1 MLRNRA
7 WRALVERYISATVSP
22 LAGFPAEY
30 TAWAYEAFIDLKVAI
45 KTEEARQDAE
55 RRRLPSG
62 GVTTKGPSWRPGT
75 RFSNAE
81 RTR

>member
-7 WRALVERYISATVSP
+7 WRALVERYISATISP

-45 KTEEARQDAE
+45 KAEEARQDAE
-55 RRRLPSG
+55 RKRVPPS
-62 GVTTKGPSWRPGT
+62 GPSWRPGT

-81 RTR
+81 TSR